1 MDDFYHLNPD
11 NFKKWMR
18 THGEEFEVSMENNVV
33 GLNVETKFGGKRMI
47 HKMTIES
54 GDAVKVAK
62 EFVEL
67 GGVIENVDGDEYLIK
82 VNSGSFYTNKKNVIL

>member
-33 GLNVETKFGGKRMI
+33 GLNVETKFSGKRMI